1 MSTGGGRPNARWINH
16 RITAHRMHRRGQS
29 IDTIADHLRVSTW
42 SVSWYLE
49 KECPEP
55 LAAEPEVTLQDFA
68 LDGACGEFPEYDWS
82 TRSPA
87 MQREC
92 KAICQYCPVLEKCRS
107 YGLNQGRNDS
117 GIWGALTKS
126 EREREIARQ
135 RRTSGRPD
143 IAAAAQQQGAA

>member
-1 MSTGGGRPNARWINH
+1 
-16 RITAHRMHRRGQS
+16 
-29 IDTIADHLRVSTW
+29 
-42 SVSWYLE
+42 
-49 KECPEP
+49 
-55 LAAEPEVTLQDFA
+55 
-68 LDGACGEFPEYDWS
+68 
-82 TRSPA
+82 